1 METIEEQTPAS
12 RPSPGEGAPL
22 RLFDGM
28 GEVLACARR
37 NGIEMLVTP
46 A

>member
-1 METIEEQTPAS
+1 MDTIEERMPVS

-28 GEVLACARR
+28 GEVLECARR

-46 A
+46 V